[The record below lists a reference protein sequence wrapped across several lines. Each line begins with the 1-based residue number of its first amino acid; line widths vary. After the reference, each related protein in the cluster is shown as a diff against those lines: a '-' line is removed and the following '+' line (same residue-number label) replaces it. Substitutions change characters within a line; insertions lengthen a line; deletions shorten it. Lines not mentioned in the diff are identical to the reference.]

1 MSNFS
6 SEKKTQLEEL
16 FIPKNCEQ
24 TVPPCWLI
32 SITKSGSFFYSCTFL
47 CTSLELEQ
55 DRERK
60 QCCGLSAE
68 CPCPLWT
75 PVLGHMVMPL
85 MQVVESIRR
94 QSFS

>member
-32 SITKSGSFFYSCTFL
+32 SITKSGSFFTAVHSYAQAWNWNRT
-47 CTSLELEQ
+47 EKENN
-55 DRERK
+55 
-60 QCCGLSAE
+60 
-68 CPCPLWT
+68 
-75 PVLGHMVMPL
+75 
-85 MQVVESIRR
+85 VVV
-94 QSFS
+94 